1 MLLPHRL
8 VKMKDLYMTLL
19 SDSSMNRFPSKKQSE
34 FTAKLDHPIEIDE
47 ETWEVAL
54 AEIATPSKVLNITEE
69 NNFFFLAFPDQ
80 HSLYT
85 KFGVENITEMCSNDS
100 GDCYKFKLKI
110 PTGNYM
116 SPKYLVEE
124 MQASIDKFEKGIL
137 KHVNAYVSI
146 TYDALFQRLKMS
158 AQNERHVRIIFP
170 HQFAQILGLD
180 PTMIGKPI
188 GNEENMLKFNVN
200 LHNNFRS
207 LYVYS
212 DIASFTFIGDTVAPL
227 FSIVPFSHNSK
238 TGYVYKECKTLHY
251 VSVSKSVVDQVHIT
265 IKTENG
271 SVVPF
276 VTGNPV
282 DPVPVI
288 VR

>member
-1 MLLPHRL
+1 
-8 VKMKDLYMTLL
+8 MKDFYITLI
-19 SDSSMNRFPSKKQSE
+19 SDSLMNMFPSNIQSE
-34 FTAKLDHPIEIDE
+34 FTVKLDHPIEIDE
-47 ETWEVAL
+47 ESWKVAL
-54 AEIATPSKVLNITEE
+54 AEIATPSEVLNITED

-85 KFGVENITEMCSNDS
+85 KFGVENITEMCSNEN

-116 SPKYLVEE
+116 SPEYLVEE

-146 TYDALFQRLKMS
+146 TYDALSQRLKVS
-158 AQNERHVRIIFP
+158 AQNERQVRIVFLN
-170 HQFAQILGLD
+170 QFAHILGLD

-188 GNEENMLKFNVN
+188 RNEENMFKFNVN
-200 LHNNFRS
+200 LHHKFRS

-212 DIASFTFIGDTVAPL
+212 DIASFTFIGDNVAPL
-227 FSIVPFSHNSK
+227 LRIVPFSHNSK
-238 TGYVYKECKTLHY
+238 TDFVYKEFKTLHY

-276 VTGNPV
+276 VTGKT
-282 DPVPVI
+282 I
-288 VR
+288 LKLHFRRKKK